1 VWKRGQKS
9 KLRLS
14 VSDLLHRNYVERST
28 YVGDIDLAM
37 TVVHRTRTTWRLV
50 WEQSL

>member
-1 VWKRGQKS
+1 VWKRDQKS

-14 VSDLLHRNYVERST
+14 VTDLLHRNYVDGST
-28 YVGDIDLAM
+28 YVGDIDLAVS
-37 TVVHRTRTTWRLV
+37 VVHRTRTVWRLV